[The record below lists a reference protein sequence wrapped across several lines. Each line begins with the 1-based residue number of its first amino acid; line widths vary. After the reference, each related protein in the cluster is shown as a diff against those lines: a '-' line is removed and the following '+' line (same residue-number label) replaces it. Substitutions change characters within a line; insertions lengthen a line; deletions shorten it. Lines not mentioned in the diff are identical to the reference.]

1 MKKLLITA
9 GLLFATLGA
18 SAQFHADLRAGAT
31 ASAIGDQHLKMG
43 IRAGAGIE
51 YLFTERWGL
60 RSGLFFSMKGA
71 TTAASIPASHTTD
84 PVTPTHAHDQQQ
96 PVAPS
101 IPVRTQP
108 SANTPMTTTNP
119 AARQVPDFALR
130 KGGPASM
137 PIDDE
142 TSEHDIV
149 SSGDLGDLDIPDF
162 LR

>member
-1 MKKLLITA
+1 
-9 GLLFATLGA
+9 
-18 SAQFHADLRAGAT
+18 
-31 ASAIGDQHLKMG
+31 
-43 IRAGAGIE
+43 
-51 YLFTERWGL
+51 
-60 RSGLFFSMKGA
+60 MKGA

>member
-1 MKKLLITA
+1 
-9 GLLFATLGA
+9 
-18 SAQFHADLRAGAT
+18 
-31 ASAIGDQHLKMG
+31 
-43 IRAGAGIE
+43 
-51 YLFTERWGL
+51 
-60 RSGLFFSMKGA
+60 MKGA

-84 PVTPTHAHDQQQ
+84 PVTPTHSHDQQQ

>member
-1 MKKLLITA
+1 
-9 GLLFATLGA
+9 
-18 SAQFHADLRAGAT
+18 
-31 ASAIGDQHLKMG
+31 
-43 IRAGAGIE
+43 
-51 YLFTERWGL
+51 
-60 RSGLFFSMKGA
+60 MKGA

-142 TSEHDIV
+142 PPSTISSPPVTWATSISLIFCAEPKGTEQ
-149 SSGDLGDLDIPDF
+149 SWLGL
-162 LR
+162 

>member
-1 MKKLLITA
+1 MRRAIPPE
-9 GLLFATLGA
+9 
-18 SAQFHADLRAGAT
+18 AQ
-31 ASAIGDQHLKMG
+31 I
-43 IRAGAGIE
+43 I
-51 YLFTERWGL
+51 WGL
-60 RSGLFFSMKGA
+60 ALDDAYGDEVRVTVIAAGFDADSKNTNVPSMKGA

-149 SSGDLGDLDIPDF
+149 SSGNLGDLDIPVF
-162 LR
+162 RL

>member
-1 MKKLLITA
+1 
-9 GLLFATLGA
+9 
-18 SAQFHADLRAGAT
+18 
-31 ASAIGDQHLKMG
+31 
-43 IRAGAGIE
+43 
-51 YLFTERWGL
+51 
-60 RSGLFFSMKGA
+60 MKGA

-130 KGGPASM
+130 KGGPPRRCRSM
-137 PIDDE
+137 TRPPSTISSPPVTWA
-142 TSEHDIV
+142 TSISLIFCAEPKGTEQ
-149 SSGDLGDLDIPDF
+149 SWLGL
-162 LR
+162 